1 MEITSSRSD
10 GESSTP
16 SLDLDVELESN
27 DSLDSTLGSS
37 SLRRGKGFSMY
48 EQKSFHGQNGE
59 LIDY

>member
-37 SLRRGKGFSMY
+37 YLRRGKGFSMY